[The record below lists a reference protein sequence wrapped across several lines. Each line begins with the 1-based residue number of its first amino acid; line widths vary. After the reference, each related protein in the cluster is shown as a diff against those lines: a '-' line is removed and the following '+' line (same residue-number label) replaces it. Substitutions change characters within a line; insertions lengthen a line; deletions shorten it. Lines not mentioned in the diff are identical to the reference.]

1 MKMSKRRIITFSGRM
16 RSGKGVLSRM
26 MQQQFGAETFSMAS
40 HLKELC
46 IKILDIESPTL
57 APWNIAQMNAWK
69 NTNDVLNNGGIL
81 LSENSLKTIAD
92 TTGFDIEC
100 VKEKGKNIRFHTVRE
115 LLQTVGT
122 NIIRQL
128 NPDWHIMKTIEDIEK
143 LPENVI
149 VCIDD
154 IRFKNELEVF
164 RAYGADTFYIIRDNA
179 ENVSNHDSEIGL
191 SLLDFPD
198 NRIILNIG
206 CEKYL
211 CNTFADSIRNNFTL
225 QTNFPIL
232 LSEFPC
238 YKSLNRS
245 FGIIKTPMVEELI
258 RENKNNEAFSNL
270 FLKDGFIL
278 HDKNSNFSIQ
288 EVIAEMGVL
297 KENLIDYYNFYAID
311 NPVAYENLKRWL

>member
-1 MKMSKRRIITFSGRM
+1 M

-46 IKILDIESPTL
+46 IKILDIESPAL
-57 APWNIAQMNAWK
+57 SPWNIEQMNAWK
-69 NTNDVLNNGGIL
+69 NTNGILNNGIL

-92 TTGFDIEC
+92 TTGFDIET
-100 VKEKGKNIRFHTVRE
+100 VKEKGKNIHFHTVRE

-122 NIIRQL
+122 NIIRQI
-128 NPDWHIMKTIEDIEK
+128 NPNWHIMKTIEDIEK
-143 LPENVI
+143 LPESVI

-164 RAYGADTFYIIRDNA
+164 RTYGADTFYIIRDNA
-179 ENVSNHDSEIGL
+179 ENISNHDSEVGL
-191 SLLDFPD
+191 SLLDFPN

-206 CEKYL
+206 CEEYL
-211 CNTFADSIRNNFTL
+211 CNRFADRVRDNFTL
-225 QTNFPIL
+225 QTKFPIL
-232 LSEFPC
+232 LSEFPY

-245 FGIIKTPMVEELI
+245 FGTIKTPIVEELLQ
-258 RENKNNEAFSNL
+258 ENKNNEEFNNL

-278 HDKNSNFSIQ
+278 HDKNSKYNIQ
-288 EVIAEMGVL
+288 EVITEMGVL
-297 KENLIDYYNFYAID
+297 KERLIDYHNFYAID